1 MRQQDQLAEPLK
13 QMFEQVKKV
22 LGYATLIA
30 AAKVIRKSRLRIIAV
45 VSDVLNIRND

>member
-1 MRQQDQLAEPLK
+1 MAEPLK

-30 AAKVIRKSRLRIIAV
+30 AAKVLIRKLRLHIAV
-45 VSDVLNIRND
+45 VSDILNIRND